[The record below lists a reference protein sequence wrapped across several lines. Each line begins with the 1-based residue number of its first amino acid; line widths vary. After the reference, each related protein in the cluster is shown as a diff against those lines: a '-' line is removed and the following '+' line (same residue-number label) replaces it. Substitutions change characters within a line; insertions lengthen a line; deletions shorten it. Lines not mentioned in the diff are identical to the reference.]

1 MLDTLRRV
9 PTPEGIELSLRLAG
23 PVPRAYA
30 FVTDLAIRGAIWLA
44 VVQVLAIF
52 GRSGMGL
59 VLIVY
64 FLLEWFYPVAFE
76 LWWSGA
82 TPGKRA
88 FNLMVVNDNGTP
100 VTIGASISRNLLRAV
115 DFLPALWAFGLISM
129 LFNRDFKRL
138 GDLAAGTVVVYR
150 DRVRTRGALP
160 DVPPL
165 APAYPLSLAER
176 RAVLNFAERHAL
188 LTEERADEVAAHAG
202 PLVGNNKAPAR
213 VILGIANHHNRQ
225 GY

>member
-9 PTPEGIELSLRLAG
+9 PTPEGIELTLRLAG

-30 FVTDLAIRGAIWLA
+30 FVIDLLIRGMIMLVVLQILA
-44 VVQVLAIF
+44 VAGRTGYGLMAIC
-52 GRSGMGL
+52 
-59 VLIVY
+59 Y
-64 FLLEWFYPVAFE
+64 FLLEWFYPVLFE
-76 LWWSGA
+76 LLWDGA

-88 FNLMVVNDNGTP
+88 FNLVVVNDNGTP
-100 VTIGASISRNLLRAV
+100 VTVGASVTRNLLRAV
-115 DFLPALWAFGLISM
+115 DFLPAFWAFGLISM
-129 LFNRDFKRL
+129 LFSRDFKRL

-150 DRVRTRGALP
+150 DKLRSRGALP
-160 DVPPL
+160 DVPPK

-202 PLVGNNKAPAR
+202 PLVGNAASPAR
-213 VILGIANHHNRQ
+213 VILGIANHHNR
-225 GY
+225 

>member
-1 MLDTLRRV
+1 MLDTLRHV

-30 FVTDLAIRGAIWLA
+30 FVVDLAIRFGILLA
-44 VVQVLAIF
+44 LVQVLAFAGRTGF
-52 GRSGMGL
+52 GL
-59 VLIVY
+59 IAIVY
-64 FLLEWFYPVAFE
+64 FLLEWFYPVIFE
-76 LWWSGA
+76 LAWSGA

-100 VTIGASISRNLLRAV
+100 VTIGASVTRNLLRAV
-115 DFLPALWAFGLISM
+115 DFLPAFWAFGLISM
-129 LFNRDFKRL
+129 LFSRDFKRL

-150 DRVRTRGALP
+150 DKVRNRGALP
-160 DVPPL
+160 DVPPR

-202 PLVGNNKAPAR
+202 PLVDKSPAPAR
-213 VILGIANHHNRQ
+213 VILGIANFHNR
-225 GY
+225 

>member
-30 FVTDLAIRGAIWLA
+30 FVTDLAIRAGIWLA
-44 VVQVLAIF
+44 VVQVLAVL
-52 GRSGMGL
+52 GRSGMGML
-59 VLIVY
+59 LIVF

-100 VTIGASISRNLLRAV
+100 VTIGASVTRNLLRAV
-115 DFLPALWAFGLISM
+115 DFLPGLWAFGLISM

-150 DRVRTRGALP
+150 DKVRMRGALP
-160 DVPPL
+160 DVPPR

-202 PLVGNNKAPAR
+202 PLVGQTPAPAR
-213 VILGIANHHNRQ
+213 VILGIANHHNR
-225 GY
+225 

>member
-30 FVTDLAIRGAIWLA
+30 FATDLLIRGAILLA
-44 VVQVLAIF
+44 LIQVVAIF
-52 GRSGMGL
+52 GRSGTGPGL
-59 VLIVY
+59 ILF

-76 LWWSGA
+76 IWWNGA

-88 FNLMVVNDNGTP
+88 FSLMVVNDNGTP
-100 VTIGASISRNLLRAV
+100 VTVGASVTRNLLRIV
-115 DFLPALWAFGLISM
+115 DFLPMLWAFGLISM
-129 LFNRDFKRL
+129 LFSRDFKRL

-150 DRVRTRGALP
+150 DRVRMRGALP

-165 APAYPLSLAER
+165 MPAFPLSLAER

-188 LTEERADEVAAHAG
+188 LTEERADEVASHAG
-202 PLVGNNKAPAR
+202 PLVGNNRVPAR
-213 VILGIANHHNRQ
+213 VILGIARHHNK
-225 GY
+225 